1 MQSIPKIMDG
11 FASWCMGSQRLGVT
25 KVRHAISQHVPSCH
39 REYMGVVHPLLD
51 RVINVNIRKL
61 QGTEKGESW
70 RNVAWSGSGQTL
82 KIKLRV

>member
-1 MQSIPKIMDG
+1 MPFRSMHHPVIVN
-11 FASWCMGSQRLGVT
+11 S
-25 KVRHAISQHVPSCH
+25 
-39 REYMGVVHPLLD
+39 YMGVVHPLLD